1 MSLEHSPARA
11 TKIRLGRTDKSR
23 WPLLLRVQ
31 EAAFELRVSTRR
43 VYQLIATGDLESV
56 KIHKIRRVTSASVL
70 RLAAQQEEVT

>member
-1 MSLEHSPARA
+1 MSLEHPPART
-11 TKIRLGRTDKSR
+11 TKGRTGR

-31 EAAFELRVSTRR
+31 EVAFELGLSTRR

>member
-11 TKIRLGRTDKSR
+11 TKIRLGRPGKSR